1 MIELDTTA
9 RAQSLLRHQLALSLS
24 MLATALIFLFF
35 TAPVGAEDEDLVA
48 VLDIDP
54 ASTSG
59 KEGVRM
65 ESEPPVLL
73 FPPGQDG
80 GESVVESVLSSST
93 DGASLEVSV
102 KRFKQMTLL
111 LERWPIDEFFHILEG
126 QVEVANAK
134 NGSVQTFGPGD
145 SFVIPKNFEG
155 VWKQLSDINMI
166 TVEYGVFGESDG

>member
-1 MIELDTTA
+1 MIELDTAA
-9 RAQSLLRHQLALSLS
+9 RAQSLLRHQLALLLS
-24 MLATALIFLFF
+24 MLAVALIFLFF
-35 TAPVGAEDEDLVA
+35 TALAEAEDEDLVV

-65 ESEPPVLL
+65 ESEPPVLV

-93 DGASLEVSV
+93 DGAALDVSV

-111 LERWPIDEFFHILEG
+111 LEGWPIDEFFHILEG
-126 QVEVANAK
+126 QVEVSNTK
-134 NGSVQTFGPGD
+134 NGAVHRYGPGD
-145 SFVIPKNFEG
+145 SFVIPKGYDG

-166 TVEYGVFGESDG
+166 TVEYGVPGVFDE